1 MDACGCCRAYIKK
14 SWNLI
19 DVEAGFE
26 LWRGGAGL
34 TWHVFTH
41 HRRCCPVGRKA
52 SRSAGVAQRAAERE
66 RAKSRPGAAV
76 IGGTRH

>member
-1 MDACGCCRAYIKK
+1 MDACGCCRGYIKK

-52 SRSAGVAQRAAERE
+52 SRQQVLPSVPLNGSGPRAAQ
-66 RAKSRPGAAV
+66 APP
-76 IGGTRH
+76 